1 MSGVVAFSPAFIAA
15 HVLFIS
21 WRFINEGAVFSIV
34 TGAQFMVGMSWEGGC
49 FKQKL
54 HVLQSIPN
62 LFLLGITEFQ
72 DFFFLCVC
80 VKHFSFFLWVI
91 VHSVKRRG
99 SVTRQKIKRSKR
111 ACSEVLGWTQTQ
123 DVVFTV
129 PQASGRFK

>member
-1 MSGVVAFSPAFIAA
+1 MFQAETTRSTIYTQS
-15 HVLFIS
+15 VL
-21 WRFINEGAVFSIV
+21 
-34 TGAQFMVGMSWEGGC
+34 VGHHRVSR
-49 FKQKL
+49 
-54 HVLQSIPN
+54 
-62 LFLLGITEFQ
+62 
-72 DFFFLCVC
+72 FFFFSVC

-91 VHSVKRRG
+91 VLSVKRRG